1 TKMIDIQLSK
11 YKENNK
17 EYALRYVYFEGD
29 WELEVNT
36 NKRHAAFNIFTET
49 LRKYQHT
56 TAKTYDMQLQQEK
69 TESDVRGFEN
79 VLESLL
85 FDQEVDRT
93 LYDRQ
98 IDLITTELAPH
109 MRKYAKLLQKVHG
122 LEKMTFADLK
132 LPLDP

>member
-1 TKMIDIQLSK
+1 SSIFWVDDNEYRLS
-11 YKENNK
+11 
-17 EYALRYVYFEGD
+17 YVSIEANRES
-29 WELEVNT
+29 ELHT
-36 NKRHAAFNIFTET
+36 SKRHAAFNTFSET
-49 LRKYQHT
+49 IRKYQHT
-56 TAKTYDMQLQQEK
+56 TAKSYDMHMQQVK

-122 LEKMTFADLK
+122 LEKMTF
-132 LPLDP
+132 